1 MAEVRHAF
9 ISPDGRARPEW
20 SKVARRV
27 ECLSQAQTEGGAPA
41 RYDLVWIYVGARA
54 GVAPELLGLI
64 HRLSAA
70 MPCIALSDFPNDD
83 DAIAVLSAGARGYV
97 NGQANARS
105 LRMVGD
111 VVLQGGLWVGE
122 SLLRRLIVG
131 VGRAAD
137 KAVADRPAGHPNGSE
152 SPLAILTLRER
163 QVAEAIAGGANNKEI
178 ARQLGI
184 AERTVKSHTTTIF
197 DKLGVDDRLKL
208 ALKIIALKK

>member
-20 SKVARRV
+20 SRVARNV
-27 ECLSQAQTEGGAPA
+27 ACLSQAQAGGGMPA
-41 RYDLVWIYVGARA
+41 QYDLVWTYVGAAA
-54 GVAPELLGLI
+54 GVAPSMLELI
-64 HRLSAA
+64 RRLSAA
-70 MPCIALSDFPNDD
+70 VPCIALSDVPNDD

-137 KAVADRPAGHPNGSE
+137 KVAAEHPAGHPNGGA

-163 QVAEAIAGGANNKEI
+163 QVAEAIAGGASNKEI

-184 AERTVKSHTTTIF
+184 AERTVKAHTTTIF

-208 ALKIIALKK
+208 ALKIIAKIQ